1 MLLFSLGWTF
11 CAAAVGVAIGY
22 VVGGQT
28 LSLFVDID
36 KVDASRYVAV
46 DLLYFGYVFKNRG
59 TSLDDHSNI

>member
-1 MLLFSLGWTF
+1 MELLFPFFLGWTF

-36 KVDASRYVAV
+36 KVDASR
-46 DLLYFGYVFKNRG
+46 
-59 TSLDDHSNI
+59 